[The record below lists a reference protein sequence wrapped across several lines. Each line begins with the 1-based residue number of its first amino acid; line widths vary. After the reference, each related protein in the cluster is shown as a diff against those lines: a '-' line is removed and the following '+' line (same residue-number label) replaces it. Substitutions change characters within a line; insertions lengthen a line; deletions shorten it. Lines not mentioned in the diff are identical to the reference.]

1 MACRK
6 SLVSGGVGRKDIMW
20 YNSRSSI
27 ETDINFKKGT
37 RFHSLVHTSMPL
49 PIVSK
54 NELSMDRLFTNL
66 ADCTATIH
74 TFSHSNE
81 NLLLEFSLD
90 CLLAITDA
98 SAGSILI
105 WDEVQKELVLRAA
118 RGRYLEHVSA
128 ARVKLREGVSGWVA
142 HKGMSVLVKN
152 INEDTRFQEVKR
164 FDKYQSLSFI
174 SLPIL
179 SGNRLVGVINVTEKG
194 NLSPFNEDDFDRVTV
209 VAKHIAI
216 AYENL
221 KAGRK
226 LQKENEDMHETLSG
240 LQAQVKKQE
249 PLVSIGKLAANL
261 AHELN
266 NPLDGIR
273 RFVNLALDQMEDES
287 LGREYLLKAKGG
299 IRRAIRV
306 IRGLLIFARQSHRQA
321 PRMIEIHRVLD
332 EIVNTAR
339 QHQVFSGIEFE
350 YRFCGEPLQVRDT
363 GLETVMQ
370 NLFENAAHAMN
381 RNGKI
386 TIETRKAGQFVTVV
400 VRDSGCGIPEHI
412 AGRIFEP
419 FFTTKDDEKGTGIG
433 LAICRDIVERAG
445 PSKWTVRKG
454 PERRFTF
461 IYRLMIRRT
470 LPYDK
475 INFDYRRRC
484 AGARVPLRGFEPRR
498 VPGVHGG
505 RWTRR
510 TRVSR
515 KTNRGCGAGG
525 FETAGLFGIGPF
537 KDLRGELS
545 FH

>member
-1 MACRK
+1 
-6 SLVSGGVGRKDIMW
+6 
-20 YNSRSSI
+20 
-27 ETDINFKKGT
+27 
-37 RFHSLVHTSMPL
+37 MPL
-49 PIVSK
+49 PIASK
-54 NELSMDRLFTNL
+54 NELSVDHLFTNL
-66 ADCTATIH
+66 TDCTATIH
-74 TFSHSNE
+74 TFSGSNE
-81 NLLLEFSLD
+81 NLLLEYSID

-128 ARVKLREGVSGWVA
+128 ARVKLREGISGWVA

-179 SGNRLVGVINVTEKG
+179 SGNRLVGVINITEKN
-194 NLSPFNEDDFDRVTV
+194 NLAPFNEDDFDRVSV

-221 KAGRK
+221 KTGRK
-226 LQKENEDMHETLSG
+226 LQKENADMHEALSG
-240 LQAQVKKQE
+240 LHAQIKKQE

-321 PRMIEIHRVLD
+321 PRMVEIHRVLD
-332 EIVNTAR
+332 EIVNAAR
-339 QHQVFSGIEFE
+339 QHQNFNGIEFE

-381 RNGKI
+381 RSGKI
-386 TIETRKAGQFVTVV
+386 IIETRKDEQVVTVV
-400 VRDSGCGIPEHI
+400 VRDSGCGMPEHI

-445 PSKWTVRKG
+445 GTIEVDSQEGTGTAFYIHLPFDESVD
-454 PERRFTF
+454 FT
-461 IYRLMIRRT
+461 I
-470 LPYDK
+470 
-475 INFDYRRRC
+475 
-484 AGARVPLRGFEPRR
+484 
-498 VPGVHGG
+498 
-505 RWTRR
+505 
-510 TRVSR
+510 
-515 KTNRGCGAGG
+515 
-525 FETAGLFGIGPF
+525 
-537 KDLRGELS
+537 
-545 FH
+545 